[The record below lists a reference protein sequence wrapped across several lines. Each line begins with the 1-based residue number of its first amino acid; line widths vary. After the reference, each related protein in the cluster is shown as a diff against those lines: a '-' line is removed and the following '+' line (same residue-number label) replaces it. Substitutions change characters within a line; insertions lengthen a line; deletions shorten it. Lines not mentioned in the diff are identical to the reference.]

1 MESVPKIVRQRLQI
15 TARQGEHPDAN
26 LLTAFAE
33 KSLTQRERMQVL
45 DHLAGCVP
53 CREIVSLA
61 QSEYEMQPV
70 ATLPVRPRTLW
81 LSGRILQWGTLAA
94 FVAVAG
100 TAILVRHQRMQSSEL
115 ATYGETSKKPV
126 SNLDRQDV
134 SSNTGVKKL
143 DDAQISRSQPA
154 PSAPK
159 IFAHLEPKRQEKQ
172 RLTARELDSSRA
184 FAWSANTGS
193 IVADEPVLAEKPIAP
208 PPPSPSLVFQ
218 KSSDQEEL
226 KKEAIGDKVQAQSA
240 APSAVNENVV
250 VAEQATTSPAGVEA
264 QAQPT
269 TQPQAGFRAGAI
281 STMGKLTANNN
292 KDSSDSDNKNDTLRS
307 KIAFPKAR
315 WQISADGKIMRSQD
329 LGESWQPVQVADNV
343 VFRALCVIE
352 GEVWVGGSQGHLFYS
367 SDAGSHWEQI
377 KPSADGQTLTSDV
390 WQIQF
395 YDSQHGTVTT
405 TNHQTWVTS
414 DGGHGW
420 HKQ

>member
-1 MESVPKIVRQRLQI
+1 MESVPKIVRQRLEVGI
-15 TARQGEHPDAN
+15 GHEEHPDAN
-26 LLTAFAE
+26 LLTAFTE
-33 KSLTQRERMQVL
+33 KSLTQREQMQVL
-45 DHLAGCVP
+45 GHLAGCIS

-61 QSEYEMQPV
+61 LPEYGMQPV
-70 ATLPVRPRTLW
+70 ATLPVRQRSSW
-81 LSGRILQWGTLAA
+81 FSGRMLQWGTLAA
-94 FVAVAG
+94 CVAVAG
-100 TAILVRHQRMQSSEL
+100 TAVLLRHQHTQSSEMM
-115 ATYGETSKKPV
+115 TYNDVVRKPA
-126 SNLDRQDV
+126 SDMDRQGVASDTTV
-134 SSNTGVKKL
+134 QKSN
-143 DDAQISRSQPA
+143 DAQISRSQPA
-154 PSAPK
+154 ASAPK
-159 IFAHLEPKRQEKQ
+159 VFDHLEPKRQEKQ

-184 FAWSANTGS
+184 FALSANTGS
-193 IVADEPVLAEKPIAP
+193 IVAEKAVLAEKPTAA

-218 KSSDQEEL
+218 KSSDQEEF

-240 APSAVNENVV
+240 TPSAVNENVV
-250 VAEQATTSPAGVEA
+250 VAERVTNSPAGVEA

-269 TQPQAGFRAGAI
+269 AQAQAEFRAGAI
-281 STMGKLTANNN
+281 STMGKLTAKN
-292 KDSSDSDNKNDTLRS
+292 KDGSDSDNKNDELRS

-352 GEVWVGGSQGHLFYS
+352 REVWVGGSQGNLFYS

-390 WQIQF
+390 SQIQF
-395 YDSQHGTVTT
+395 YDSRHGTVTT